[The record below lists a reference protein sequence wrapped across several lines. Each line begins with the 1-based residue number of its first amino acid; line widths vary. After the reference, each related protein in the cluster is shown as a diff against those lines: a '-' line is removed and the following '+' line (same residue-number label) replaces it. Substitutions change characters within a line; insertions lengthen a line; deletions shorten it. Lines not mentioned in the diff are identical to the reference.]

1 MEERSP
7 GVYTGRFTVPDR
19 FNVTQIPVYGNLSV
33 GSNAAPRTEA
43 AGTLSA
49 ATTPPA
55 IGEVAPPS
63 GQTVNNS
70 RPSIF
75 ATYNAPTEIAINP
88 SSVTLEVNG
97 HDVTSS
103 ATRSNGFITYSPG
116 VDIPDGTV
124 TVVVKVS
131 DSAGNTATKV
141 WTFTI
146 KTR

>member
-1 MEERSP
+1 
-7 GVYTGRFTVPDR
+7 
-19 FNVTQIPVYGNLSV
+19 
-33 GSNAAPRTEA
+33 
-43 AGTLSA
+43 
-49 ATTPPA
+49 
-55 IGEVAPPS
+55 
-63 GQTVNNS
+63 VNNS

>member
-1 MEERSP
+1 MQEHSP
-7 GVYTGRFTVPDR
+7 GFYTGRFTIPDR
-19 FNVTQIPVYGNLSV
+19 VNVTQIPVYGPVSV
-33 GSNAAPRTEA
+33 AEIAAPRTEA
-43 AGTLSA
+43 AQTLSA

-55 IGEVAPPS
+55 IGEVAPPQ

-75 ATYNAPTEIAINP
+75 ATYSAPTEIAIDQ
-88 SSVTLEVNG
+88 STVSLSVNG

-116 VDIPDGTV
+116 LDIPDGPI

-131 DSAGNTATKV
+131 DTAGNAATKT
-141 WTFTI
+141 WIFNI